1 MRVESYGT
9 AGISIT
15 QGVPRGGCTVGFTPL
30 VCVCLC
36 VCVYVFVCVFV
47 CVCVCVCECV
57 CVNRDKDPTVRHS
70 RSIYRLQTLSAV
82 RAHARACV
90 CVCVADVIRPGVRNV
105 HRLLQCK
112 QVLFSRNY
120 LLHEEFHQ
128 HVENE

>member
-1 MRVESYGT
+1 LKVT
-9 AGISIT
+9 VPPGISIT

-30 VCVCLC
+30 VCVC
-36 VCVYVFVCVFV
+36 VCL
-47 CVCVCVCECV
+47 CVCVCECV
-57 CVNRDKDPTVRHS
+57 YVNRDKDPTVRHS

-82 RAHARACV
+82 RARARACV

>member
-30 VCVCLC
+30 VCVC
-36 VCVYVFVCVFV
+36 VCVFV
-47 CVCVCVCECV
+47 CVNVCVSTEIRTPRFV
-57 CVNRDKDPTVRHS
+57 TPVVFIDSKPS
-70 RSIYRLQTLSAV
+70 LLY
-82 RAHARACV
+82 ARACV

>member
-30 VCVCLC
+30 VCVCVCVC
-36 VCVYVFVCVFV
+36 VCVYVFVCV
-47 CVCVCVCECV
+47 CKCV

-82 RAHARACV
+82 RARARV

>member
-30 VCVCLC
+30 VCVC
-36 VCVYVFVCVFV
+36 VCL
-47 CVCVCVCECV
+47 CVCVCECV

-82 RAHARACV
+82 RARARARV
-90 CVCVADVIRPGVRNV
+90 CVYVWLM
-105 HRLLQCK
+105 LLGLVFEMSTVCFNASK
-112 QVLFSRNY
+112 YSFLEIICCMKNFINM
-120 LLHEEFHQ
+120 
-128 HVENE
+128 